1 MLCLTRFRWKL
12 QFKNERAMAA
22 VTLESIP
29 TIDDYSYDDSK
40 APPTQSS
47 FGQPPDTSPS
57 SPLDHI
63 LLVVNVVILL
73 LGFFGNG
80 VVIWIAGLKLKKT
93 VNTTWYLSLAISDFI
108 FCACLPFNIIH
119 MVTKKWIFGLFM
131 CKFTSFVMFLNMFSS
146 IFLLVV
152 ISVDRYLLVVFPVWA
167 QNQRTVRRASAVVVF
182 AWAVSVALS
191 IPSTVVRQVS
201 LDGITCFNQ
210 YPHLNIHIT
219 VAVSRFISGF
229 VLPVLIIIF
238 CYSVLILRLR
248 TNRMTRSSKAFK
260 VLTALI
266 AMFFISWLP
275 YHVFILLELKASDQT
290 SLTVLHEGLSIS
302 ATLASA
308 NSCLNP
314 FLYAFMGKDFK
325 QKFFNSFLSKIE
337 NAFDEEERSSRS
349 RGTSFS
355 QADSKVY
362 TNV

>member
-1 MLCLTRFRWKL
+1 MTAGILDT
-12 QFKNERAMAA
+12 
-22 VTLESIP
+22 IP
-29 TIDDYSYDDSK
+29 TKDDYYYDDSK
-40 APPTQSS
+40 TPPTQSS
-47 FGQPPDTSPS
+47 FGQPPDTSAS
-57 SPLDHI
+57 SQGDYI

-73 LGFFGNG
+73 LGVCGNG
-80 VVIWIAGLKLKKT
+80 VVIWIAGLKVKKT

-108 FCACLPFNIIH
+108 FCACLPFNIIY
-119 MVTKKWIFGLFM
+119 MVTKEWILGHFM

-167 QNQRTVRRASAVVVF
+167 QNQRTVRRASAVVVL

-191 IPSTVVRQVS
+191 IPSTVFRQVTT
-201 LDGITCFNQ
+201 DGIKCFNY
-210 YPHLNIHIT
+210 YPHPNSHIT

-229 VLPVLIIIF
+229 VLPLLIIIF

-248 TNRMTRSSKAFK
+248 TNRMTRSSKPFR

-275 YHVFILLELKASDQT
+275 YHVFILLELKAHDQT
-290 SLTVLHEGLSIS
+290 SLTVSHEGLNIS
-302 ATLASA
+302 VTLASA

-325 QKFFNSFLSKIE
+325 RKCWNSFLSKIE

>member
-1 MLCLTRFRWKL
+1 GIVFFDLFY
-12 QFKNERAMAA
+12 
-22 VTLESIP
+22 P
-29 TIDDYSYDDSK
+29 TDIKWYEYITMQLIFYHLVNLRK
-40 APPTQSS
+40 CWV
-47 FGQPPDTSPS
+47 
-57 SPLDHI
+57 I

-73 LGFFGNG
+73 LGVCGNG
-80 VVIWIAGLKLKKT
+80 VVIWIAGLKMKKT

-108 FCACLPFNIIH
+108 FCACLPFNIIY
-119 MVTKKWIFGLFM
+119 MVTKEWILGHFM

-167 QNQRTVRRASAVVVF
+167 QNQRTVRKASAVVVL

-191 IPSTVVRQVS
+191 IPSTVFRQVTTDTKC
-201 LDGITCFNQ
+201 LNY
-210 YPHLNIHIT
+210 YPHPNSHIT

-229 VLPVLIIIF
+229 VLPLLIIIF
-238 CYSVLILRLR
+238 CYSILILRLR
-248 TNRMTRSSKAFK
+248 TNRMTRSSKPFR

-266 AMFFISWLP
+266 AIFFISWLP
-275 YHVFILLELKASDQT
+275 YHVFILLELKARDQT
-290 SLTVLHEGLSIS
+290 SLTVIHEGINIS

-325 QKFFNSFLSKIE
+325 QKCCNSFLSKIE